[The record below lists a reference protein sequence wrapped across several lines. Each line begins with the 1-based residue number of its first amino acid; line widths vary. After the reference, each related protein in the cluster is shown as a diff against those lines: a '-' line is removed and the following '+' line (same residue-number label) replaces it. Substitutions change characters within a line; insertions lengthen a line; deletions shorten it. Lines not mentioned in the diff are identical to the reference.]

1 MKHSLLYITAFAM
14 LSAGFASC
22 DDDPVQPP
30 LVIPS
35 TDLKANTSILDLKT
49 EYWSSLTTP
58 TTVAKKADGSDLII
72 AGRVCSMDAAGNVY
86 KTVVID
92 DGTAALSFSVDTTA
106 SYKVYQYGQ
115 EVVVNMTGMEIG
127 GYRNLMQVGKIDGNE
142 IQRMPYSTMA
152 AHAFPNGLPEIE
164 KVDTSIVTIDQV
176 MQAKKSQ
183 DGLIKWQSRLIRIND
198 VKFLNQGEQFAP
210 TSNTDQYVADKDG
223 NRINLRCSSY
233 ASFAGDFVPS
243 DFGDIVGILSYYN
256 NDWQVLLLDRASL
269 IGFGAPVIPEPV
281 GPEVYAQPF
290 KEKGQG
296 DWKIENSATT
306 TSEIWKYNS
315 SYGMVAN
322 GYAGGQN
329 LDSESWLLSPIFDL
343 TNAQSTTFTFRHA
356 CNYFSSVDILPEQAT
371 VWAREEGG
379 QWQKLDGVQYPST
392 LSWGFVSAGNIAL
405 TEFDGKKI
413 QLGFKYVS
421 TAAKAG
427 TWEVDQ
433 FVMNSNG
440 TVTVTPYEGGDTPE
454 PEPEPSTGDGT
465 EAKPFTVADV
475 IAMNPQGNKD
485 NPDKKDVWVSG
496 YIVGWADMSTIYKVC
511 DETARFTV
519 PATMATNIL
528 VAATADE
535 KDWQKCIAI
544 QLPSGDVRSALNL
557 VDNAGNLGKEVELF
571 GNICKYSGVP
581 GMRDASKFKL
591 DGAGTPDV
599 PTPAGK
605 LFEETFASGKGQFTI
620 DNVSLPAELTYI
632 WTEDTKYHYMKAS
645 AYKGQSYASEAWLI
659 SPVFDLAAA
668 TGVTLSFDQALNK
681 HTSLEIAQQQSTVWI
696 KVGGG
701 EWAKLEGITYPTTL
715 SWTFVNSGDI
725 DLSAYSGKKIQI
737 GFRYTSEENSSGT
750 WEIKNFILSG
760 SGTVNV
766 TAAN

>member
-92 DGTAALSFSVDTTA
+92 DGTAALAFSVDTTA
-106 SYKVYQYGQ
+106 TYKIYQYGQ
-115 EVVVNMTGMEIG
+115 EVVVNMTGMKIG
-127 GYRNLMQVGKIDGNE
+127 GYRNLMQVGRIDGNE

-164 KVDTSIVTIDQV
+164 KVDTAIVTIDQV

-183 DGLIKWQSRLIRIND
+183 DGLIKWQSRLVRIND

-210 TSNTDQYVADKDG
+210 TSNTDQYVTDKDG

-256 NDWQVLLLDRASL
+256 ADWQMLLLDRASL

-296 DWKIENSATT
+296 DWKIENSAST

-329 LDSESWLLSPIFDL
+329 LDAESWLLSPIFDL
-343 TNAQSTTFTFRHA
+343 TNAKSTTFTFRHA
-356 CNYFSSVDILPEQAT
+356 CNYFSSVDVLPEQAT

-379 QWQKLDGVQYPST
+379 QWQKLEGVQYPST
-392 LSWGFVSAGNIAL
+392 LSWGFVSAGNISL
-405 TEFDGKKI
+405 TEFDGKKV
-413 QLGFKYVS
+413 QLGFKYIS
-421 TAAKAG
+421 TSAKAG

-440 TVTVTPYEGGDTPE
+440 TVTTTPYEGGDTPDVPTPDPGTE
-454 PEPEPSTGDGT
+454 EGDGT

-475 IAMNPQGNKD
+475 IAMNPTGNKD
-485 NPDKKDVWVSG
+485 NPDKRDVWVSG
-496 YIVGWADMSTIYKVC
+496 YIVGWADMSTIYSVG

-519 PATMATNIL
+519 PATMATNML
-528 VAATADE
+528 VAASSDE

-544 QLPSGDVRSALNL
+544 QLPSGNVRSALNL
-557 VDNAGNLGKEVELF
+557 VDNPGNLGK
-571 GNICKYSGVP
+571 
-581 GMRDASKFKL
+581 
-591 DGAGTPDV
+591 
-599 PTPAGK
+599 
-605 LFEETFASGKGQFTI
+605 
-620 DNVSLPAELTYI
+620 
-632 WTEDTKYHYMKAS
+632 
-645 AYKGQSYASEAWLI
+645 
-659 SPVFDLAAA
+659 
-668 TGVTLSFDQALNK
+668 
-681 HTSLEIAQQQSTVWI
+681 
-696 KVGGG
+696 KV
-701 EWAKLEGITYPTTL
+701 
-715 SWTFVNSGDI
+715 
-725 DLSAYSGKKIQI
+725 QI
-737 GFRYTSEENSSGT
+737 GFKYTSEENSSGT

>member
-1 MKHSLLYITAFAM
+1 M
-14 LSAGFASC
+14 LSTGFASC

-49 EYWSSLTTP
+49 EYWSSLTAP

-86 KTVVID
+86 KTVVIA
-92 DGTAALSFSVDTTA
+92 DGTAALAFSVDTTA
-106 SYKVYQYGQ
+106 AYKVYQYGQ

-127 GYRNLMQVGKIDGNE
+127 GYHNLMQVGKIDGNE

-164 KVDTSIVTIDQV
+164 KVDTAVVTIDEV

-183 DGLIKWQSRLIRIND
+183 DGLIKWQSRLVRIND
-198 VKFLNQGEQFAP
+198 VTFMNQGVQFAP
-210 TSNTDQYVADKDG
+210 TSNTDQYVADRSG

-243 DFGDIVGILSYYN
+243 KYGDVVGILSYYN

-269 IGFGAPVIPEPV
+269 IGFSAPEIP

-296 DWKIENSATT
+296 DWKVQNSATT

-329 LDSESWLLSPIFDL
+329 LDAESWLLSPIFDL
-343 TNAQSTTFTFRHA
+343 TNASATTFTFRHA
-356 CNYFSSVDILPEQAT
+356 CNYFSSVEILPDEAS

-379 QWQKLDGVQYPST
+379 EWKRLEGVQYPST
-392 LSWGFVSAGNIAL
+392 MSWGFVSAGNISL
-405 TEFDGKKI
+405 TEYDGKKVQI
-413 QLGFKYVS
+413 GFKYIS
-421 TAAKAG
+421 TSAKAG
-427 TWEVDQ
+427 TWEVDN
-433 FVMNSNG
+433 FVMNANG
-440 TVTVTPYEGGDTPE
+440 TVTATPAEGGDTPTPPQPGTE
-454 PEPEPSTGDGT
+454 EGDGT
-465 EAKPFTVADV
+465 EANPYTVADV
-475 IAMNPQGNKD
+475 IAMAPTGNKD

-496 YIVGWADMSTIYKVC
+496 YIVGWADMSTTYVVNA
-511 DETARFTV
+511 ETARFTT

-528 VAATADE
+528 IAASADEKDWQKCIAIQLPSGDVRSTLNLVDNAGNLGKKVELFGNICKYSGVPGMRDASKFKLEGKETPDQPTPDPGTSVGDGTEANPYTVADVIAMNPTGNKDNPDKKDVWVSGYIVGWADMSSTYYVCDETAKFTTPATMATNMLIAPTADE

-557 VDNAGNLGKEVELF
+557 VDNPGNLGMKVELF
-571 GNICKYSGVP
+571 GNICKYSGIP
-581 GMRDASKFKL
+581 GMRDASKYVL
-591 DGAGTPDV
+591 GD
-599 PTPAGK
+599 
-605 LFEETFASGKGQFTI
+605 
-620 DNVSLPAELTYI
+620 
-632 WTEDTKYHYMKAS
+632 
-645 AYKGQSYASEAWLI
+645 
-659 SPVFDLAAA
+659 AAA
-668 TGVTLSFDQALNK
+668 
-681 HTSLEIAQQQSTVWI
+681 
-696 KVGGG
+696 
-701 EWAKLEGITYPTTL
+701 
-715 SWTFVNSGDI
+715 
-725 DLSAYSGKKIQI
+725 
-737 GFRYTSEENSSGT
+737 
-750 WEIKNFILSG
+750 
-760 SGTVNV
+760 
-766 TAAN
+766 ANN